1 MEVAAV
7 MTIASVR
14 KDIQEHTVD
23 SVSTFYLYRYFI
35 QLNNLGMCELGTL

>member
-14 KDIQEHTVD
+14 RDIQEHTVD
-23 SVSTFYLYRYFI
+23 SVSTL
-35 QLNNLGMCELGTL
+35 LGMQILFSDSDMCALDAL